1 MQTLPG
7 FRELY
12 PEDAARRAVIVE
24 TWRNVARVHGFDEY
38 DGPTLEPLDLYAK
51 KNAGGE
57 EILGQ
62 IYRFED
68 AGGRHV
74 ALRPELTPT
83 FARMIAARESH
94 YRKPIK
100 WFSTGSFFRYERQ
113 QRGRLREF
121 LQFNCDIVGDTSPAA
136 DAELIALAIDTM
148 RAFGLAAEDIV
159 VRLGHRG
166 AWRRFF
172 EEHGVEIAASGRVLQ
187 VVDKI
192 EREPANVLEQKLTG
206 TGVSLADVQAF
217 IASGTP
223 PDLQPV
229 IDDLTARSLGGFVN
243 VDLSIVRGLA
253 YYTGTVFEIFDRSRT
268 LRAVAGGGR
277 YDGLIADLS
286 NGRADLPAVGFGMG
300 DVVLCHLLDGTPTA
314 KALLDE
320 RVAACRACDVYVV
333 IADEAQRSAAL
344 GLVQTLRDKGL
355 RTEFPLAATKVGKQ
369 FQAAEMAGAQKAV
382 VIGSE
387 WPRIKIKTL
396 ATREE
401 IEVSNEELALMFHT
415 KKAYSIFD

>member
-12 PEDAARRAVIVE
+12 PEDAARRAVIVD

-121 LQFNCDIVGDTSPAA
+121 LQFNCDIVGDASPAA
-136 DAELIALAIDTM
+136 DAELIALAVDTM
-148 RAFGLAAEDIV
+148 RAFGLTAEDIV

-172 EEHGVEIAASGRVLQ
+172 EERGVESTASGRVLQ

-192 EREPANVLEQKLTG
+192 EREPADVLEQKLAG

-229 IDDLTARSLGGFVN
+229 IDDLAARGLGGFVN

-277 YDGLIADLS
+277 YDGLIGDLS
-286 NGRADLPAVGFGMG
+286 NGRSDLPAVGFGMG
-300 DVVLCHLLDGTPTA
+300 DVVLGHLLDGAPAA

-320 RVAACRACDVYVV
+320 RVAARRACDVYVV
-333 IADEAQRSAAL
+333 IADEAQRPAAL
-344 GLVQTLRDKGL
+344 ALVQTLRDKGL
-355 RTEFPLAATKVGKQ
+355 RTEFPLGAAKVGKQ
-369 FQAAEMAGAQKAV
+369 FQAAEMAGAQKAI

-387 WPRIKIKTL
+387 WPRVKIKTL

-401 IEVSNEELALMFHT
+401 IEVSSEEMFKH
-415 KKAYSIFD
+415 YSIFK